1 MSSGETDGLHEEAQ
15 CRPTGEGA
23 SSSAAPARSGRRT
36 GDEDGQDSNR
46 PEGDAAAGET
56 RDSGPQPEGGFWHK
70 QNRTLEIV
78 GAVVTVVAGVAGLIF
93 LFWPDVQ
100 PKPEPEPAPAVE
112 LVDSDV
118 DREQNV
124 AADVVFDGQVTDR
137 ARVPASV
144 VSATLRNSADNPVL
158 ITRAEVN
165 LVSATEVSCPYGA
178 GPTDIT
184 AQYDIK
190 IPAEA
195 REGVV
200 IARKMKY
207 TLPPHAQERVAFT
220 VGPERYGEGSMP
232 WIYTFTISLYM
243 DDGATVTVP
252 EVTYL
257 APTDM
262 ATAFVAMADQA
273 TDPPQAGGPGLMD
286 PSCISKQARSV
297 AQLVKSAPRPSPEL
311 REFSADLARVAAQ

>member
-15 CRPTGEGA
+15 CRPSGERA
-23 SSSAAPARSGRRT
+23 SGNAAPPRLSRRT
-36 GDEDGQDSNR
+36 GDEGGQGSTR
-46 PEGDAAAGET
+46 PEGDAAAAET
-56 RDSGPQPEGGFWHK
+56 GDSGPQPEGGFWHK
-70 QNRTLEIV
+70 QKRMLEIV
-78 GAVVTVVAGVAGLIF
+78 GAVVTVIAGVAGLIF
-93 LFWPDVQ
+93 LFWPDAQ
-100 PKPEPEPAPAVE
+100 PKPEPEPVPAVE

-124 AADVVFDGQVTDR
+124 AADVVFDGQVTDQVQ
-137 ARVPASV
+137 VPASV

-158 ITRAEVN
+158 ITRAEVH
-165 LVSATEVSCPYGA
+165 LVAAAEVNCRYGA

-190 IPAEA
+190 IPADA
-195 REGVV
+195 REGAV
-200 IARKMKY
+200 IPRKMKY
-207 TLPPHAQERVAFT
+207 TLLPHAQERIAFT

-252 EVTYL
+252 KVTYL
-257 APTDM
+257 APTDK
-262 ATAFVAMADQA
+262 ATAFLAMADQA
-273 TDPPQAGGPGLMD
+273 TGPPQPGGPGLMD
-286 PSCISKQARSV
+286 PSCISKQARFV

-311 REFSADLARVAAQ
+311 REFSVELARVAAQ

>member
-1 MSSGETDGLHEEAQ
+1 MSSGETDGLHEGEQ
-15 CRPTGEGA
+15 CRPSREETSG
-23 SSSAAPARSGRRT
+23 SAAPPRSGRRT
-36 GDEDGQDSNR
+36 GDEDGQGSTR
-46 PEGDAAAGET
+46 PEGDAVAAET
-56 RDSGPQPEGGFWHK
+56 GDSGPQPEGGFWHK

-78 GAVVTVVAGVAGLIF
+78 GAVVTAVAGVAGLIF
-93 LFWPDVQ
+93 LFWPDAQ
-100 PKPEPEPAPAVE
+100 PKPAPEPAPAVE

-124 AADVVFDGQVTDR
+124 AADVVFDGQVTEQ

-165 LVSATEVSCPYGA
+165 LVSAAEVFCRYGA

-195 REGVV
+195 REGAV
-200 IARKMKY
+200 IHRKMKY
-207 TLPPHAQERVAFT
+207 TLSPHAQERVAFT

-257 APTDM
+257 APTDR
-262 ATAFVAMADQA
+262 ATAFLAMADQA
-273 TDPPQAGGPGLMD
+273 TGPPQPGGPGLMD
-286 PSCISKQARSV
+286 PSCISKQARLV

-311 REFSADLARVAAQ
+311 REFSADLARVAAR